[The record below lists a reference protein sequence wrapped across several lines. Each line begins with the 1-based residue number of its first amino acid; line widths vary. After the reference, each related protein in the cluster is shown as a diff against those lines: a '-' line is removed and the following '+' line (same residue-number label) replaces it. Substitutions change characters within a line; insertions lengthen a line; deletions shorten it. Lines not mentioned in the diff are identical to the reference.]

1 MENERRG
8 SQFWCGDWRGPCSGW
23 LWTDWYQHQPSEP
36 GAVSTSWR
44 PSHTI
49 TLSVLPFWSHWHV
62 RVCHTD
68 HIHLSHPIGP
78 LLSDPLLLAGV
89 DHMMWRCWVLNS
101 LTGCHWLVFCLLT
114 VTDRIHQSRQSC
126 RAWQSPSQ
134 YLLTQYFVMTDDSGD
149 NWCLPWDMIQWFR
162 CDEDTLL

>member
-1 MENERRG
+1 MTVT
-8 SQFWCGDWRGPCSGW
+8 GDS
-23 LWTDWYQHQPSEP
+23 DWYQHQPSEP

-134 YLLTQYFVMTDDSGD
+134 YLLTQYFVMTDDTGD
-149 NWCLPWDMIQWFR
+149 NWCLPWDIRYNGSGVMK
-162 CDEDTLL
+162 TLYCNKLTPSQPSHHNLPDQ